1 MRTILAKK
9 IALTG
14 PTTTVQQ
21 GGIGAMGICTLNGLH
36 VVKPLMQLR
45 TLGCLPA
52 GTVTAMKKL
61 IPAFVGQ
68 LFIPPVCVMSVGRIH
83 LEFREK

>member
-1 MRTILAKK
+1 MSTAGMESQAVLVLDADDSGKK

-21 GGIGAMGICTLNGLH
+21 GGIGAMRICTLNGLH

-45 TLGCLPA
+45 TLG
-52 GTVTAMKKL
+52 
-61 IPAFVGQ
+61 
-68 LFIPPVCVMSVGRIH
+68 
-83 LEFREK
+83 